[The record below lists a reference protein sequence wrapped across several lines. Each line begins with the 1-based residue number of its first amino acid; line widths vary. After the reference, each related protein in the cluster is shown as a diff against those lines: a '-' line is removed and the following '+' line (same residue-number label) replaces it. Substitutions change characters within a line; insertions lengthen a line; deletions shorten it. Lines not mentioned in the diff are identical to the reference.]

1 MIESIE
7 IAGVATYGEAPQTM
21 PGLSKFNFI
30 YGANGSGKTT
40 ISRVVADEAGY
51 ASCRV
56 NWKAGTKM
64 QAMVYNRDFVE
75 KNFGPSSDLKGIFTL
90 GEEDADTAAKVVKAK
105 QELDAL
111 NTAIEGLNA
120 TLQGASESL
129 GKRGEL
135 AALEEKFKETCWT
148 QKRKHDSKFAT
159 AFEGHRNSAESFKG
173 KVLQEKSANT
183 ASLVDLLILEEK
195 AKTVFGPTPTAEP
208 LVSLISANDLLEHG
222 ANSILKKR
230 VLGKEDV
237 DISAMIQR
245 LGNSDWV
252 RQGRPYLDVNDST
265 CPFCQQETSEAFA
278 NSLND
283 YFDESFTA
291 DSKKIDDLCE
301 AYGLD
306 AERVEQKISAIIG
319 NPSKFL
325 DLEAFKAEMSLLE
338 SRNTVNKQRL
348 AQKRREPSQIV
359 ELEPLDGIIKKISEL
374 IDAANA
380 SAKSHNL
387 MVSNLAAE
395 RRTLSAQV
403 WRHILDVEIQKDL
416 GDYESKKDSL
426 EKAIAAISGRINAAE
441 TDKRAKLA
449 ELSTLEKAS
458 TSIQPT
464 IDAINGLLASFGFR
478 GFSLAKA
485 VSGSSYRLNR
495 QNGADAKQSLSEGEK
510 TFITFLYFYHLL
522 RGSNSETGIT
532 TNRIVMIDDPVSSLD
547 SDILFIV
554 GSLIKG
560 LFDEVRD
567 GSSNIKQI
575 FVLTHNVY
583 FHKEVTFS
591 KFRRDGKAMTEETF
605 WVVRKAGLLSSLEK
619 HGANPVTTSYDLLW
633 SELRTPNRSN
643 LTIQNVLRRIL
654 ENYFKILGGIDFE
667 TIWLM
672 FEGQDRLT
680 CRSLFSW
687 VNDGSHFTHDDL
699 YVAIDDTVVERY
711 LDVFK
716 KIFQVAGHEA
726 HYQMMMGD
734 TKAPLAVA

>member
-7 IAGVATYGEAPQTM
+7 IAGVATYGEAPEKMQ
-21 PGLSKFNFI
+21 GLSKFNFI
-30 YGANGSGKTT
+30 YGSNGSGKTT
-40 ISRVVADEAGY
+40 VSRVVADETGF

-75 KNFGPSSDLKGIFTL
+75 KNFGPSAELKGIFTL
-90 GEEDADTAAKVVKAK
+90 GEEDADSAAKVIKAK
-105 QELDAL
+105 EDIDAL
-111 NTAIEGLNA
+111 TKKIEGLNA
-120 TLQGASESL
+120 TLLGATDSI
-129 GKRGEL
+129 GKRNEL
-135 AALEEKFKETCWT
+135 ADLEEKFKESCWA

-173 KVLQEKSANT
+173 KVLQQRSTNT
-183 ASLVDLLILEEK
+183 ASLVDLSLLEEK

-208 LVSLISANDLLEHG
+208 LVSLIDAKSLLEHG
-222 ANSILKKR
+222 ANPILKRR

-237 DISAMIQR
+237 DITAMIQR

-252 RQGRPYLDVNDST
+252 RQGRPYLEANDSI
-265 CPFCQQETSEAFA
+265 CPFCQQETNESFA
-278 NSLND
+278 CSLND

-306 AERVEQKISAIIG
+306 AERVEQRITAITG
-319 NPSKFL
+319 NPSRFL
-325 DLEAFKAEMSLLE
+325 DLELFKAEISLLE

-348 AQKRREPSQIV
+348 AQKRREPSQMV
-359 ELEPLDGIIKKISEL
+359 ELEPLDGVIKKISEL
-374 IDAANA
+374 IDTANA
-380 SAKSHNL
+380 SARSHNL
-387 MVSNLAAE
+387 IVSNLATE
-395 RRTLSAQV
+395 RRSLSMQV
-403 WRHILDVEIQKDL
+403 WRYILDAEIQKDIS
-416 GDYESKKDSL
+416 DYESEKDSL
-426 EKAIAAISGRINAAE
+426 EKAITAISGRINTAE
-441 TDKRAKLA
+441 TDKRAKLI

-478 GFSLAKA
+478 GFSLAKSA
-485 VSGSSYRLNR
+485 AGSSYRLSR
-495 QNGADAKQSLSEGEK
+495 QNGTDAKQSLSEGEK

-532 TNRIVMIDDPVSSLD
+532 TNRIVVFDDPVSSLD

-560 LFDEVRD
+560 LFDEVRG
-567 GSSNIKQI
+567 GSTNIKQI

-583 FHKEVTFS
+583 FHKEVTFNKNRS
-591 KFRRDGKAMTEETF
+591 RDGRATSEETF

-619 HGANPVTTSYDLLW
+619 HEANPVTTSYDLLW

-654 ENYFKILGGIDFE
+654 ENYFKILGGMDFE
-667 TIWLM
+667 TICLK

-699 YVAIDDTVVERY
+699 YVAIDDTMVERY
-711 LDVFK
+711 LSVFK
-716 KIFQVAGHEA
+716 VVFVVSGHEA
-726 HYQMMMGD
+726 HYKMMMGELVE
-734 TKAPLAVA
+734 LA